1 MNGRKAKRIRKH
13 SGVIIV
19 NWLRTLLSEEEGQKI
34 TTENYTDFMP
44 TQTHFMAQRTM
55 HLNAYHPKWIVNK
68 INQLLSIFPDRSIE
82 EITLEDIQWKTSR

>member
-1 MNGRKAKRIRKH
+1 
-13 SGVIIV
+13 
-19 NWLRTLLSEEEGQKI
+19 
-34 TTENYTDFMP
+34 MP

-68 INQLLSIFPDRSIE
+68 INQLLAIFPDRYIE

>member
-1 MNGRKAKRIRKH
+1 MNGKKAKRIRKH

-19 NWLRTLLSEEEGQKI
+19 EWLRTLLSEEEGQKI
-34 TTENYTDFMP
+34 TTENYTAFMP
-44 TQTHFMAQRTM
+44 TQTHFMAHRTM

-68 INQLLSIFPDRSIE
+68 INQLLAIFPDRSIE